1 MSIRLF
7 HARAYR
13 WLAALSL
20 AVYGT
25 IGVFGHSLH
34 ELMPCSNGSCGEW
47 LAAQEHCCC
56 CDHAAPVAPVS
67 AETDAADGPQLS
79 GAGHDA
85 DQCSLCVL
93 LAKIKVGR
101 LALFSADVRVEQSY
115 HESAT
120 TSGLLPADLILSGAP
135 RGPPI
140 A

>member
-1 MSIRLF
+1 MSLRLF

-20 AVYGT
+20 AAYGAF
-25 IGVFGHSLH
+25 GVFGHSLH
-34 ELMPCSNGSCGEW
+34 ELMPCSDGSCSDW
-47 LAAQEHCCC
+47 FAAEEHCC
-56 CDHAAPVAPVS
+56 CDHAAPVACVS

-101 LALFSADVRVEQSY
+101 LALFTADVRVEQSY
-115 HESAT
+115 RESAT
-120 TSGLLPADLILSGAP
+120 GNRLLPADLILSASP
-135 RGPPI
+135 RGPPT